1 MPPTR
6 GHDLKL
12 QFAGVCPQWPG
23 DAPHTGA
30 RLETN
35 HFLDTSVGR
44 WDAPHTGARLE
55 TWLAQSAF
63 MDNPDAPHTG
73 ARLETQKIGRD
84 GHKWRMPPTRGHD
97 LKPDLR
103 CKQGADHKMPP
114 TRGHDLKP
122 HLLLGIPLFFD
133 APHTGAR
140 LETRCRTMT
149 FGAISRCPPHG
160 GTT

>member
-97 LKPDLR
+97 LKP
-103 CKQGADHKMPP
+103 
-114 TRGHDLKP
+114 